1 MIVYDL
7 IPLDL
12 KVGDKVRLYPTL
24 EIAEITVVEPNAY
37 WKYYIK
43 CSLGRNVACNK
54 IGIFLDIILPSKVY
68 CDRWIRKTLPRIIPI

>member
-43 CSLGRNVACNK
+43 CSLGRNVAYNK
-54 IGIFLDIILPSKVY
+54 FGIVEITLPSKAY
-68 CDRWIRKTLPRIIPI
+68 CDRWISKTLHRIIPI